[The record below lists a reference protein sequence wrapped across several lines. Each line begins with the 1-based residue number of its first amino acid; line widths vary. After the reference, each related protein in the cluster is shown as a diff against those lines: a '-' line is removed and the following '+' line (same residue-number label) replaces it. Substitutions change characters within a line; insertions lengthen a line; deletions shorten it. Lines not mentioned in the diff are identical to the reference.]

1 MAHNLNED
9 QLGSRLSRAELDEL
23 LGIMLRSSDLIEKTE
38 VFEVILKSMNG
49 ISARIKKERLGGQ
62 LERHQNRVLIGIER
76 PLTM

>member
-23 LGIMLRSSDLIEKTE
+23 LGIMLRSNDLIEKTE
-38 VFEVILKSMNG
+38 ALKVILKSTNG
-49 ISARIKKERLGGQ
+49 IVPCIEKERFGGQ
-62 LERHQNRVLIGIER
+62 FERHHNWVLIGIER